1 MTERD
6 AYMILQEVKDLDDS
20 MYAYSKDY
28 NEALEMALSALK
40 KQVPMKPK
48 VVLGNV
54 RKCETPC
61 LITCPTCG
69 VLLEDGY
76 RPRYIPSWK
85 NGILHCDMCG
95 QAIDWSEYEKHERTQ
110 N

>member
-1 MTERD
+1 MTEKEAIKWIKKHHD
-6 AYMILQEVKDLDDS
+6 TEMDNCKDS
-20 MYAYSKDY
+20 
-28 NEALEMALSALK
+28 EAMRIAIECIK

-48 VVLGNV
+48 VLLGNV

>member
-1 MTERD
+1 MSNMTEQE
-6 AYMILQEVKDLDDS
+6 AIKILTYVVTNGMGKDGED
-20 MYAYSKDY
+20 
-28 NEALEMALSALK
+28 EALDLAVKAMN

-95 QAIDWSEYEKHERTQ
+95 QAIDWSEYEKHETAQ